1 MKSKSKKNHSATN
14 VIEAIETL
22 SAIAD
27 FGVEPTAEN
36 LQEAVREPSP
46 IMETRNIRWLRDS
59 KEGNAYVKKIFG
71 TILSYLKDFYKTEH
85 SYITDPQ
92 TLEGIKAIMVLVGD
106 AAKKID
112 QARAFEGKEKVSIT
126 QLKEYK
132 QLKDFYQTRISHQ
145 IDEGVLSKWILGLSQ
160 NRSLMEEKQ
169 IQATQLEET
178 PHHLFVNLETV
189 KKDSE
194 YELFFI
200 RKEDGS
206 HFFSPRLLRNIKLI
220 CDFSGGDYGK
230 DPLLEMP
237 VWVDFQLHNVAR
249 SILRVNHEQIELFYH
264 DAFKFRHRELVAL
277 LHKSLMALLLAANP
291 KNHRSELELPEN
303 RKTSQEYYLDFQQFI
318 REALHCEDYHKLLA
332 YSKEKKQGLNSLL
345 LEMLHSICRSFYL
358 SLNRFHDFEDTLDQ
372 IFKLAEGK
380 KSDKNHAFPISSEQQ
395 LFKIMEEEYV
405 SICNIFKSHSRGPLV
420 KILEILDE
428 GFRNGFD
435 PFTQLN
441 LPSQLYSLA
450 WEGHKMANIHL
461 PSPTFQEYIHRAS
474 VLEEFKGFLR
484 HCQIEFPLHRHL
496 LINLQDRTSWH
507 EHARTLALEDLR
519 THEDMDKVLTVI
531 TLAKDTD
538 FYHQLPPYQQENHA
552 HIFIKQF
559 KAHLGDEAS
568 GYYFPSKFKSAV
580 LSEFANETMEAIHR
594 IFFSNKNSLSQADR
608 LNFIEIFDTF
618 LLLKL
623 LDVVHPDSFSLTCKD
638 GVDVASSCNG
648 LLFLFLKLT
657 GPEPIDQEGWD
668 EFNKIVY
675 APAILV
681 RERPIIKE
689 RFERMAGA
697 LRVIEFVY
705 HEQGHDNFR
714 KMIEVAFG
722 HLYESSIF
730 SGDIIV
736 S

>member
-1 MKSKSKKNHSATN
+1 MKSKSKKTHSATN
-14 VIEAIETL
+14 VIEAIESL

-27 FGVEPTAEN
+27 FGFEPPVENPRE
-36 LQEAVREPSP
+36 EARKEASP
-46 IMETRNIRWLRDS
+46 IMETRNIQWLRES
-59 KEGNAYVKKIFG
+59 KEGHAYIKKIFG
-71 TILSYLKDFYKTEH
+71 TILAYLKNFYKTEH

-92 TLEGIKAIMVLVGD
+92 TLEGIKAIMTLVGD

-112 QARAFEGKEKVSIT
+112 QTGAAEGKERGSIT

-160 NRSLMEEKQ
+160 NRALISDKQ
-169 IQATQLEET
+169 ISATQLEET
-178 PHHLFVNLETV
+178 PHHLFVNLEAV

-194 YELFFI
+194 YDLFFI

-237 VWVDFQLHNVAR
+237 VWVDLQLHNVAK
-249 SILRVNHEQIELFYH
+249 SILRVNHEQIEMFYH

-291 KNHRSELELPEN
+291 KNHRSELELTEN
-303 RKTSQEYYLDFQQFI
+303 QKTSQEYYLDFQQFI
-318 REALHCEDYHKLLA
+318 REALHCEDYHKLLVA
-332 YSKEKKQGLNSLL
+332 SKEKKQGLNSLL
-345 LEMLHSICRSFYL
+345 LELLHNICRAFYL
-358 SLNRFHDFEDTLDQ
+358 SLDRFHDFEDTLDQ
-372 IFKLAEGK
+372 LFKLAEGRK
-380 KSDKNHAFPISSEQQ
+380 VFSVTSEQQ
-395 LFKIMEEEYV
+395 LVKLIEEEYR
-405 SICNIFKSHSRGPLV
+405 SICNLFKSHSRGPMV

-428 GFRNGFD
+428 GFKDGFD

-441 LPSQLYSLA
+441 LPSQLYNLA
-450 WEGHKMANIHL
+450 WGGHKIANIHL
-461 PSPTFQEYIHRAS
+461 PSPTYQEFIHRANI
-474 VLEEFKGFLR
+474 VEEFKGFLR
-484 HCQIEFPLHRHL
+484 HCEIEFPLHRHL
-496 LINLQDRTSWH
+496 LINLQDRTSWR

-559 KAHLGDEAS
+559 KDHLGDEAS

-580 LSEFANETMEAIHR
+580 LSEFADEAMEAIHR

-623 LDVVHPDSFSLTCKD
+623 IDVVHPDSFSLTCKD
-638 GVDVASSCNG
+638 GVDIASSCNG

-657 GPEPIDQEGWD
+657 GQEPIDQEAWD

-675 APAILV
+675 APAILI
-681 RERPIIKE
+681 RERPVAKE

-714 KMIEVAFG
+714 KMLEVAFG

-730 SGDIIV
+730 GGDVIV